1 MEVADILSIGV
12 VVLVILLVLLP
23 AIHRM
28 LDLVKIPLLAWPVM
42 LMAGIMPSFMAYT
55 VLNPGTVYD
64 KAEVRGDNDKFELDV
79 PTDGDYAVMI
89 TAMLGDEDEDRPTD
103 KTAFTLRYERGG
115 DEFTIAETIRRK
127 SGDNAIDVELEQ
139 GETVR
144 ERGKLRSGSIGE
156 KLQYR
161 EDIKGDGSKLRG
173 EVTNWQGEAAQV
185 LFIEVVKAPPKQSL
199 LWLIALTICALA
211 ILTEAKFGA
220 DKFTGDIGFL
230 TMYGVFLRDGVTPL
244 DTYQGVGM
252 AVLPAAIVG
261 FFGVAG
267 VGFLVTKYMR
277 GKPNS
282 E

>member
-1 MEVADILSIGV
+1 MAVADILSIGV

-42 LMAGIMPSFMAYT
+42 LMAGLMPSFMAYT

-64 KAEVRGDNDKFELDV
+64 KAEVRGDDDKFELDI

-89 TAMLGDEDEDRPTD
+89 TAMLGEEDEDRPTD
-103 KTAFTLRYERGG
+103 KTAFTIRYERGG

-127 SGDNAIDVELEQ
+127 SGDDAIDVELEQ

-144 ERGKLRSGSIGE
+144 ERGKLRSGTIGE

-161 EDIKGDGSKLRG
+161 EDIKGKGSKLRG

-199 LWLIALTICALA
+199 LWMIALGICALA

-267 VGFLVTKYMR
+267 IGFLVTKSVR
-277 GKPNS
+277 SKAKS